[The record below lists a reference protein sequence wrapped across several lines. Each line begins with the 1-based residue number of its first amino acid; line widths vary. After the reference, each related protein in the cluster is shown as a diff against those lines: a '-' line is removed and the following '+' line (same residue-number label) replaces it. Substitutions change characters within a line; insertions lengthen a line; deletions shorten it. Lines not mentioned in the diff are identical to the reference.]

1 MEIQTYK
8 EPRIPGESLRES
20 YKRMMRRNIANIQA
34 KAGAIEDL
42 WAEDWQRKNPGSS
55 IEQARAA
62 YRSRPGTLDNPV
74 KAPDANSAAIKFG
87 KRGGG
92 MFVG

>member
-1 MEIQTYK
+1 MEIQTYE
-8 EPRIPGESLRES
+8 EPRIPGESMRES
-20 YKRMMRRNIANIQA
+20 YKRMMGRNIANIQA
-34 KAGAIEDL
+34 KAGAEEDL
-42 WAEDWQRKNPGSS
+42 WVEDWKRKNPTSS

-62 YRSRPGTLDNPV
+62 YSSRPGSIGNPV